1 MARRIT
7 SRDRTAR
14 PRPIRVAGMEWG
26 TAVLAVIA
34 CLVVAAG
41 TAVLTGSIAA
51 AVLATTVIALG
62 LVLTLRILRSPS

>member
-1 MARRIT
+1 
-7 SRDRTAR
+7 
-14 PRPIRVAGMEWG
+14 MEWG